1 MFWGYKNIS
10 MESRLQNANVCF
22 FLDKNR
28 LRIIG
33 IDPKKFKKGGIC
45 MSWHTLLNT
54 NQRGSELNWTLKVHK
69 ILIIKGC

>member
-1 MFWGYKNIS
+1 MGIS
-10 MESRLQNANVCF
+10 MESRLYNANVCF

-33 IDPKKFKKGGIC
+33 IDSKKFKKRGIC

-54 NQRGSELNWTLKVHK
+54 NQRGNELN
-69 ILIIKGC
+69 